1 MLIDSNTLNQ
11 KINMFGE
18 IERDFEHMAQFV
30 PQGGLR
36 YRLFMW
42 FAKQARIER
51 EKYRAERDELRKNQ
65 ENIIDE

>member
-1 MLIDSNTLNQ
+1 MLIDSNLLDQ

-18 IERDFEHMAQFV
+18 FERDFEHMAQFV

-42 FAKQARIER
+42 LAKQARIER
-51 EKYRAERDELRKNQ
+51 EKYKAERNELRKHQ
-65 ENIIDE
+65 ENNLDE